1 MVRDSLDRGAC
12 GAGCGSGGRWPGG
25 VGASRTSRAAAR
37 ATGAGPRGM
46 GKVQEPSHFCHD
58 EGNEAART
66 VSAAPFSTAVTA
78 IAARKACA
86 SVARVMC
93 LCQKPT
99 GRSRSFVPPWR
110 DAGPATRWPLPARR
124 GCGSTTAVLP
134 CGRTQS
140 SAACRSPTCLPSRSR
155 GTSRSSQFDL
165 GSVVLFVGGLLY
177 GIAEGYP
184 RHSRHASDSDNNYP
198 RYNSDGSPNYGP
210 SGSSHHHSI
219 STGGGDPAN
228 SYYGGYAGLG
238 AELGE
243 LFSYGSCDI
252 SAQTPP
258 PPPPPTAET
267 GLRENPGKRPVG
279 QAAGRGTTPQPGTKT
294 AATGPSDT
302 APVELHGSTTTP
314 AAYNP
319 AGTATMAAAE
329 PSGGLG
335 SIMPVDPSAGMG
347 TTLVTP
353 VDGSAGA
360 GTTLVTPVDDS
371 AGAGSTTVTPV
382 DPSAGAGL
390 TTSFPAQL
398 QSGHVLHS
406 ADGGPALEGDPYSP
420 DAVAARS
427 AQNTAHYNSMV
438 NSNGDPYPQITDPR
452 TGWAGQ
458 LSRRWFSDRPQGR

>member
-1 MVRDSLDRGAC
+1 M
-12 GAGCGSGGRWPGG
+12 
-25 VGASRTSRAAAR
+25 
-37 ATGAGPRGM
+37 
-46 GKVQEPSHFCHD
+46 
-58 EGNEAART
+58 
-66 VSAAPFSTAVTA
+66 
-78 IAARKACA
+78 
-86 SVARVMC
+86 
-93 LCQKPT
+93 
-99 GRSRSFVPPWR
+99 
-110 DAGPATRWPLPARR
+110 
-124 GCGSTTAVLP
+124 
-134 CGRTQS
+134 
-140 SAACRSPTCLPSRSR
+140 
-155 GTSRSSQFDL
+155 
-165 GSVVLFVGGLLY
+165 
-177 GIAEGYP
+177 
-184 RHSRHASDSDNNYP
+184 
-198 RYNSDGSPNYGP
+198 NYGP

-267 GLRENPGKRPVG
+267 GLRENPGKRPAG
-279 QAAGRGTTPQPGTKT
+279 QATGRGTTPQPGTKT

-302 APVELHGSTTTP
+302 APVELHGS
-314 AAYNP
+314 YNP

-353 VDGSAGA
+353 VGGSAGT

-371 AGAGSTTVTPV
+371 AGAGSTTVTPI

-406 ADGGPALEGDPYSP
+406 ADGGEGACSFDPQTPVLMAGGKKKPIGKITPGDRVESADPATGKHRGPREVTARLVHHDDDLVDVTIGSADGHEETLHTTSRHPFWDDTLHTWIPAGTLKPGHLLNTATDHHVRI
-420 DAVAARS
+420 DAVIARPGAADMYNLTVQQLHTYYVLAGSTPVLVHNAGCPNGAPRS
-427 AQNTAHYNSMV
+427 P
-438 NSNGDPYPQITDPR
+438 NGKFSKR
-452 TGWAGQ
+452 NGQ
-458 LSRRWFSDRPQGR
+458 PGRDGRGIA